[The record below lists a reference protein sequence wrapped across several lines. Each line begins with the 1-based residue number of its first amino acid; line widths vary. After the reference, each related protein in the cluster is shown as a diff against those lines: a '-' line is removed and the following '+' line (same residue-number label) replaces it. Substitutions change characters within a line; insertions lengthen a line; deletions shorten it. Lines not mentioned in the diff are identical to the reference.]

1 MISKKFALKD
11 INECKY
17 LTIFSRFCEV
27 LIISTNNYNTYIEL
41 DRFYLFVFLI
51 FTNSFITTDFY
62 SQLTETFHKQ
72 LVYKKTN
79 KSQTGVAL
87 FKGVNFSFVYTSF
100 SLWMNGY
107 RQKQLC
113 SIVIYQLEDKNVYS
127 HYFTILNDFFLRSDL
142 HLPV

>member
-1 MISKKFALKD
+1 MISKKFVLKD

-27 LIISTNNYNTYIEL
+27 LIISTNNYNIHFEF
-41 DRFYLFVFLI
+41 DHFYLFVFLI
-51 FTNSFITTDFY
+51 FTNSFITTDIY
-62 SQLTETFHKQ
+62 SQLTKTFHKQ

-87 FKGVNFSFVYTSF
+87 FKGVNFSFICTSF
-100 SLWMNGY
+100 SLWMTGY

-113 SIVIYQLEDKNVYS
+113 SIVINQLEDKYIYS
-127 HYFTILNDFFLRSDL
+127 HYFTILHDIFLRSDL